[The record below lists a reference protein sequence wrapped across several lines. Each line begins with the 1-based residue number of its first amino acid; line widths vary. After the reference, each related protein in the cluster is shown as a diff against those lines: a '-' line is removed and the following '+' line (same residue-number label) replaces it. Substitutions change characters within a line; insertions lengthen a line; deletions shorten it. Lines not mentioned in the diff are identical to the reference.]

1 MRATTRWLSRSK
13 WISACVGGAIAIGC
27 AGRTGPT
34 ESAAPRVPSGKQE
47 LASEAYVYAYPLVL
61 FDRTRKAQ
69 VDAIGAHNR
78 LIVRATTGTPF
89 TQGGVRPDADTVSAV
104 AYLDLRNG
112 PLMLSIPDSG
122 KRFTRIEL
130 IDAYTSVFASLGQRS
145 KGNGAATYAIVGP
158 GWSSDVSGATTV
170 RSPTNLALLQAQIAT
185 EGERD
190 VPEASGLMRQW
201 TLTPLATYAKGKR
214 VAAVP
219 RPHGAAA
226 LESPVKNVEALSAA
240 KYAEEATHLMKQNP
254 PTSTDGP
261 LVKKFAT
268 IGMDWQK
275 DKYVAGKGNADAA
288 WNDARARIRA
298 AQPAGRE
305 SGGWVFA
312 AASGSF
318 GVDYLS
324 RAAAARVGVG
334 GTALAEDTIEA
345 TTRVD
350 SSGERLTG
358 AHRYEIDFKKA
369 PPVHAFWSL
378 TLIDE
383 QGRMVDN
390 VINRYAVRG
399 DRLGKDAKKVLVQF
413 APPAGTPAN
422 WLPAPKHPF
431 SLVLR
436 LYWPKPDAFSGGW
449 TPPAVKRI
457 D

>member
-1 MRATTRWLSRSK
+1 MRAATRRLAESK
-13 WISACVGGAIAIGC
+13 RISVGIALALAIGC

-34 ESAAPRVPSGKQE
+34 ETAAPRVPSSKQE
-47 LASEAYVYAYPLVL
+47 LASEAFVYAYPLVL

-104 AYLDLRNG
+104 AYLDLKSG
-112 PLMLSIPDSG
+112 PLLLSIPDSG

-130 IDAYTSVFASLGQRS
+130 IDGYTSVFASLGSRTH
-145 KGNGAATYAIVGP
+145 GNGAATYAIAGP
-158 GWSSDVSGATTV
+158 DWPSDVSGATTV
-170 RSPTNLALLQAQIAT
+170 HSPTNLALLQAQIAT

-190 VPEASGLMRQW
+190 VAEASGLMRQW
-201 TLTPLATYAKGKR
+201 TLTPLTAYAAGKR
-214 VAAVP
+214 IAAVP
-219 RPHGAAA
+219 RPHGAATIEPPVNRV
-226 LESPVKNVEALSAA
+226 ESLSAA
-240 KYAEEATHLMKQNP
+240 KFAEEATKLVKLNP
-254 PTSTDGP
+254 PTKTDGP

-268 IGMDWQK
+268 VGMDWQK
-275 DKYVAGKGNADAA
+275 DKYVPGKVNADAA

-312 AASGSF
+312 AASGSY

-324 RAAAARVGVG
+324 RAAAARAGVG

-350 SSGERLTG
+350 SSGQRLSG
-358 AHRYEIDFKKA
+358 AHRYEVDFKKA
-369 PPVHAFWSL
+369 PPVQAFWSL
-378 TLIDE
+378 TLVDE
-383 QGRMVDN
+383 SGRMVDN

-399 DRLGKDAKKVLVQF
+399 DRLGKNAKKVIVSF
-413 APPAGTPAN
+413 APPEGMPAN

-431 SLVLR
+431 ALVLR
-436 LYWPKPDAFSGGW
+436 LYSPKDEALKGEW
-449 TPPAVKRI
+449 TPPAVKRL